1 MGNNIKL
8 GLKLFIITAVVGLA
22 LAFVNSVT
30 APVVAE
36 NQAQKL
42 KESLSVVYPA
52 DSYEEIEVADK
63 PESIENVY
71 KATSADG
78 DGYVF
83 QINVMGGYGG
93 DINYLLAV
101 GDDNNILGFAP
112 LEHLESAG
120 FGAEMEQDFFKDG
133 MVGVSMD
140 NEVGYSEAGSENEI
154 VGISG
159 ATISTETIV
168 KGINDAREVLAEIN

>member
-1 MGNNIKL
+1 MANNIKL

-52 DSYEEIEVADK
+52 DSYEELEVADK

-83 QINVMGGYGG
+83 QINSMGGYGG
-93 DINYLLAV
+93 DIEYLLAV
-101 GDDNNILGFAP
+101 GADNKILGFAP
-112 LEHLESAG
+112 LNHSESAG
-120 FGAEMEQDFFKDG
+120 FGAEMEQDFFKEG

-140 NEVGYSEAGSENEI
+140 DEVGYSESGSENEI

-159 ATISTETIV
+159 ATISTATIV
-168 KGINDAREVLAEIN
+168 KGINDARQVLAEIK